1 MVMIRETRLQT
12 SGLVLPDKLSEESA
26 RATLCHRIEGL
37 GPAVLNTDL
46 CLGQRV
52 LIRPQAMK
60 YLMPD
65 GTKRFLIAEDE
76 ILGVVVEPDLEQAA
90 EPNTGL
96 VL

>member
-12 SGLVLPDKLSEESA
+12 SGLVLPEQLSEESA

-37 GPAVLNTDL
+37 GPAAIHTGLS
-46 CLGQRV
+46 LGQRV

-60 YLMPD
+60 YVMPD
-65 GTKRFLIAEDE
+65 GTKRFMVMEDE